1 MMTRHKLRELKMKIG
16 VLRFSGLVSAKR
28 RKRTT
33 AQAPTCVLKMLM
45 MRTEDWVQESMSAR
59 DTVVGEPSG

>member
-1 MMTRHKLRELKMKIG
+1 MKIG